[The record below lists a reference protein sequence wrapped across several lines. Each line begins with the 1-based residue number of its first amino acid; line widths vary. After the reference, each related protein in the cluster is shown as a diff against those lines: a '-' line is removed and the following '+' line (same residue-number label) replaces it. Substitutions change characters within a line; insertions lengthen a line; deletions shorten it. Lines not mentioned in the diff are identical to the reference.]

1 MMARRI
7 LSTLCSVLKL
17 CDGALD
23 AGRCHVAKAN
33 LAGSER
39 QGARR
44 LDCLTQETRPR
55 AEDASRVP
63 RRADPVAECD
73 LAEVF
78 ATGFDLPAN

>member
-1 MMARRI
+1 MSALPPRADVFRGEIDVCLVPSGHQSRRNPSGSSAR
-7 LSTLCSVLKL
+7 C
-17 CDGALD
+17 LD
-23 AGRCHVAKAN
+23 FADI
-33 LAGSER
+33 E
-39 QGARR
+39 
-44 LDCLTQETRPR
+44 ETRPR

>member
-1 MMARRI
+1 MSDLPLKADIHQRGLHVRLVPSGHQSRRNPSGSSAR
-7 LSTLCSVLKL
+7 C
-17 CDGALD
+17 LD
-23 AGRCHVAKAN
+23 FVDM
-33 LAGSER
+33 E
-39 QGARR
+39 
-44 LDCLTQETRPR
+44 ETRPR

>member
-1 MMARRI
+1 LSDLPLKADFHQRGLHVRLVPSGHQSRRNPSGSSAR
-7 LSTLCSVLKL
+7 C
-17 CDGALD
+17 LD
-23 AGRCHVAKAN
+23 FADI
-33 LAGSER
+33 E
-39 QGARR
+39 
-44 LDCLTQETRPR
+44 ETRPR